1 MNHVEGVDYSLM
13 NTFKVNELKK
23 IAFTLNEIEELLH
36 EKKEVGK
43 NIVELLDMFS
53 EPGNDTLNKFIGA
66 HPNLKANEIKT
77 LVQNRG
83 IVS

>member
-1 MNHVEGVDYSLM
+1 MNHVEGIDYSLM

-23 IAFTLNEIEELLH
+23 IAFTLNSVEDLLA

-53 EPGNDTLNKFIGA
+53 ARGNDTLNKFINT
-66 HPNLKANEIKT
+66 HSDFKVNEIQT
-77 LVQNRG
+77 LVDNRA